1 MKREGSLFTDNEM
14 NTELFFGAIEE
25 INELTGVNLREE
37 FMEWIKNEQGYMPE
51 DFNLEQEVGQ

>member
-1 MKREGSLFTDNEM
+1 M

-51 DFNLEQEVGQ
+51 NSNLEQEAGQ